1 MIFSKMKIN
10 KITLQNR
17 VAVSPMCQYS
27 AIDGSPSEWHYRHL
41 SNLIESGAGLLTV
54 ESTAVCKEGK
64 ITHNDLC
71 LYNSKHLREHKRLLK
86 KLKTIRNIPI
96 IIQISHSGRKGSAKI
111 PWLKKNTSLLNK
123 KEKWQTYA
131 PSPISRYKKWPKPKE
146 MTKNKIKQVI
156 KNFVSSAKLAFEAG
170 YDGIEIH
177 IAHGYLL
184 HQFFSPISNK
194 RKDEYGLNKVNK
206 YKIHNEILKSIKKII
221 PKNKIIGARVTGSD
235 HLTKGTNMKECINL
249 VNQLK
254 KNGLNYIC
262 VSSGGI
268 IPKTNMKITKGFRFK
283 MASTIKKK
291 CKIITRTS
299 GMIGSVDQINIAL
312 KKYKLDFVAV
322 GRKFINDRFFL
333 LKNNKIMKKNN
344 ISKQYTYCI

>member
-1 MIFSKMKIN
+1 MIFSKLKIN

-27 AIDGSPSEWHYRHL
+27 AIDGCPSEWHYRHL
-41 SNLIESGAGLLTV
+41 SNLIESGAGLLTL

-64 ITHNDLC
+64 ISHNDLC
-71 LYNSKHLREHKRLLK
+71 LYNLNHLRAHKRLVK
-86 KLKTIRNIPI
+86 KLKTVRNIPI
-96 IIQISHSGRKGSAKI
+96 ILQISHSGRKGSAKI
-111 PWLKKNTSLLNK
+111 PWKKKNTPLSNK
-123 KEKWQTYA
+123 NEKWQTYA
-131 PSPISRYKKWPKPKE
+131 PSPISLNRNWPIPKE
-146 MTKNKIKQVI
+146 MSKNKIKQVI
-156 KNFVSSAKLAFEAG
+156 KNFVNSAKLAFEAG

-194 RKDEYGLNKVNK
+194 RKDEYGLYAVEK
-206 YKIHNEILKSIKKII
+206 YKIHNEILKSIKKLNC
-221 PKNKIIGARVTGSD
+221 KNKIIGARVTGSD
-235 HLTKGTNMKECINL
+235 HLKKGATIRECINL

-262 VSSGGI
+262 VSSGGV
-268 IPKTNMKITKGFRFK
+268 IPKTNMKITKGFRIK

-299 GMIGSVDQINIAL
+299 GMIDNVDQINTAL
-312 KKYKLDFVAV
+312 KKYKLDFLAL

-333 LKNNKIMKKNN
+333 LKNDKIIKKKY

>member
-1 MIFSKMKIN
+1 MIFSKLKIN
-10 KITLQNR
+10 KITLPNR
-17 VAVSPMCQYS
+17 VVVSPMCQYS
-27 AIDGSPSEWHYRHL
+27 AKDGCPSEWHYRHL

-64 ITHNDLC
+64 ISHNDLC
-71 LYNSKHLREHKRLLK
+71 LYNLNHLRAHKRLVK

-111 PWLKKNTSLLNK
+111 PWLKRSKPLLNK
-123 KEKWQTYA
+123 NEKWQTYA
-131 PSPISRYKKWPKPKE
+131 PSPISLDKKWPAPKV
-146 MTKNKIKQVI
+146 MKKNKIKKVVKKFI
-156 KNFVSSAKLAFEAG
+156 NSAKLAFEAG
-170 YDGIEIH
+170 YDGIELH

-194 RKDEYGLNKVNK
+194 RKDEYGLNAVEK
-206 YKIHNEILKSIKKII
+206 YKIHNEILRSIKKIT
-221 PKNKIIGARVTGSD
+221 PNSKIIGARITGSD
-235 HLTKGTNMKECINL
+235 HLKKGSTITECIDF

-254 KNGLNYIC
+254 KNGLNYVCI
-262 VSSGGI
+262 SSGGI
-268 IPKTNMKITKGFRFK
+268 IPKTHMKITKGFRIK

-299 GMIGSVDQINIAL
+299 GMIDSVHLINTAL

-333 LKNNKIMKKNN
+333 LKNNKIIKKKY